1 MIGKATRHTLFTV
14 ALLAASLL
22 ALLAIALLWQRS
34 DSTRAVLL
42 ARLLA
47 GLAVLNVAALAVAAF
62 SGRAGASDAPDA
74 AVGVEPK
81 AIGNEEL
88 EGRVRR
94 RTSELAALSSHL
106 QQVSEKEKAS
116 LARALHDEL
125 GGLLIAVKM
134 DVSWLHKRWP
144 NPSAEIQA
152 RWARVLKA
160 LDDGVDFK
168 RRVVENLRP
177 TLLDNM
183 GLLPAVRW
191 IVEETCS
198 RAGLQYTEIYPEQEP
213 QLSEDAAIMVFRLV
227 QESLVNVAKHAH
239 ATHVRLQI
247 DVDAAE
253 MRVLIEDNGS
263 GIEPERRDSLSSH
276 GLAIMRHRVRS
287 SGGALQLDLAAHG
300 GTRVLARLPLS
311 RILRDTR
318 SAQTPAGSS
327 SPASAGAPG
336 SAAPVPVRVLN
347 S

>member
-1 MIGKATRHTLFTV
+1 MTRTPDIRRIIAPAL
-14 ALLAASLL
+14 LLAALL
-22 ALLAIALLWQRS
+22 ALLAI
-34 DSTRAVLL
+34 VLL
-42 ARLLA
+42 LPGPGTHARALIERSIA
-47 GLAVLNVAALAVAAF
+47 ALAVLNGIAVTVAAATLASKQPAAPSAPESPLAVEN
-62 SGRAGASDAPDA
+62 P
-74 AVGVEPK
+74 
-81 AIGNEEL
+81 EL

-106 QQVSEKEKAS
+106 QQLSEREKAS
-116 LARALHDEL
+116 LARELHDEL

-152 RWARVLKA
+152 RWARVMKV

-191 IVEETCS
+191 IVEESCGH
-198 RAGLQYTEIYPEQEP
+198 AGLQYTEIYPEHEP

-227 QESLVNVAKHAH
+227 QESLVNVVKHAH
-239 ATHVRLQI
+239 ATHVRVQI
-247 DVDAAE
+247 ETDAAE

-263 GIEPERRDSLSSH
+263 GIDPERRDALSSH

-287 SGGALQLDLAAHG
+287 IGGTLQFDTAAHG
-300 GTRVLARLPLS
+300 GTRVFARLPLE
-311 RILRDTR
+311 RILR
-318 SAQTPAGSS
+318 PAAADALARAVQPP
-327 SPASAGAPG
+327 PARALPS
-336 SAAPVPVRVLN
+336 
-347 S
+347 